1 MVPSERLW
9 EYRNRTLVLAI
20 SGTVILIVATL
31 DWWTK
36 PYLSLGFLYL
46 FPIMLAAAFLP
57 RWLVALLGFV
67 CAGLAEVFSSLDQS
81 FVRLGFETLALAG
94 CGLFVGELIR
104 NRRLSTEGEARL
116 NALVETSP
124 AAIVT
129 VDERGF
135 IELAN
140 RAAVD
145 LMAPR
150 EGHLIGNPIAAFL
163 PELHHALRWEEAP
176 QFRASM
182 QCRGHRGN
190 GDTFTAD
197 VWFSTYKEGATPKVA
212 AIIAEVTEEAE
223 AASPHSQPALAGAY
237 LYVPGAGGTIY
248 QLDQTTGAV
257 LQQINPFGTTEDP
270 TKFVAGGLTADN
282 QGNIYYSAMQVVL
295 AWPWDSNVV
304 NAWLVKVAA
313 SGSTS
318 TVTYT
323 SLLPNAP
330 TTCLGVFSQSQLPWP
345 PSANAVPP
353 NITCGSQRPGLNVA
367 PAISLDGS
375 TVYSVTRAHFTG
387 RAAYLLAVNAADLS
401 LQWSTS
407 MAG

>member
-1 MVPSERLW
+1 MFSIEQLW
-9 EYRNRTLVLAI
+9 DARNRTPVLAI
-20 SGTVILIVATL
+20 SGAIILIVAVV

-46 FPIMLAAAFLP
+46 FPIMLASAFLP

-81 FVRLGFETLALAG
+81 FARLGFETLALAG

-104 NRRLSTEGEARL
+104 NRRLSTEGQARL

-129 VDERGF
+129 VDEHGF

-140 RAAVD
+140 RAA
-145 LMAPR
+145 LELLAPR
-150 EGHLIGNPIAAFL
+150 DGHLIGSPIAAFL

-212 AIIAEVTEEAE
+212 AIIAEVSEEAE
-223 AASPHSQPALAGAY
+223 VTSPAAEQPELPAMNARETEVLRLLVQGLANKEIAARMEISESA
-237 LYVPGAGGTIY
+237 VKNAIQ
-248 QLDQTTGAV
+248 QLFGKTGV
-257 LQQINPFGTTEDP
+257 RTR
-270 TKFVAGGLTADN
+270 
-282 QGNIYYSAMQVVL
+282 
-295 AWPWDSNVV
+295 
-304 NAWLVKVAA
+304 
-313 SGSTS
+313 
-318 TVTYT
+318 
-323 SLLPNAP
+323 
-330 TTCLGVFSQSQLPWP
+330 SQL
-345 PSANAVPP
+345 V
-353 NITCGSQRPGLNVA
+353 RVA
-367 PAISLDGS
+367 LEQYRSSL
-375 TVYSVTRAHFTG
+375 
-387 RAAYLLAVNAADLS
+387 
-401 LQWSTS
+401 
-407 MAG
+407 